1 MPRFDGRANDELRPV
16 RITPN
21 YLAYAEGSALIE
33 AGDTRVLCAATVED
47 KVPPFLSG
55 RGQGWVTAEYSLLPR
70 STQTRTTREAATGR
84 LQGRTQEIQRL
95 IGRSLRA
102 VMDMNALGER
112 TITVDC
118 DVIQADGGTR
128 CAAITG
134 AYVALNLAIQHL
146 LKTGAITRTPIRS
159 AVAAVSVGIVDGQEM
174 LDLSYIEDSS
184 AWADFNVVMLPGNR
198 FVEVQGTAERSP
210 FTQDAMT
217 RLLGLAQEGIEQ
229 LFAAQKAVLP

>member
-134 AYVALNLAIQHL
+134 AYVALHLAIQHL
-146 LKTGAITRTPIRS
+146 LSTGAITRTPIRS

>member
-146 LKTGAITRTPIRS
+146 LSTGAITRTPIRS

-174 LDLSYIEDSS
+174 LDLAYIEDSS

>member
-16 RITPN
+16 RIMPN

-33 AGDTRVLCAATVED
+33 VGDTRVLCAATVED
-47 KVPPFLSG
+47 KVPPFLNG
-55 RGQGWVTAEYSLLPR
+55 RNQGWVTAEYSLLPR
-70 STQTRTTREAATGR
+70 STQTRTTRESAVGR

-95 IGRSLRA
+95 IGRSLRS

-128 CAAITG
+128 CASITG
-134 AYVALNLAIQHL
+134 AYVALSLAARHL
-146 LKTGAITRTPIRS
+146 LNTGAIPRTPIRS
-159 AVAAVSVGIVDGQEM
+159 AVAAVSVGIVDGQEL
-174 LDLSYIEDSS
+174 LDLAYIEDSS
-184 AWADFNVVMLPGNR
+184 AWVDFNVVMLPSSR

-210 FTQDAMT
+210 FTQEAMT
-217 RLLGLAQEGIEQ
+217 RLLGLAQKGIEQ
-229 LFAAQKAVLP
+229 LFAAQKAALP

>member
-70 STQTRTTREAATGR
+70 STQTRTTREAVTGR